1 MTWNALQFAMSL
13 SSTFL
18 IGEVRSWCIN
28 IVLITFNFV
37 SSYILLKEALMQRKS
52 LKKNDVCIDT
62 ILRTVPLARIVGSSL
77 LNSN

>member
-1 MTWNALQFAMSL
+1 MTLNAFQFAMPL
-13 SSTFL
+13 SNTFL
-18 IGEVRSWCIN
+18 IGEVRSWGIN
-28 IVLITFNFV
+28 IVLITCNFV
-37 SSYILLKEALMQRKS
+37 SLYILLKEALMQRKS